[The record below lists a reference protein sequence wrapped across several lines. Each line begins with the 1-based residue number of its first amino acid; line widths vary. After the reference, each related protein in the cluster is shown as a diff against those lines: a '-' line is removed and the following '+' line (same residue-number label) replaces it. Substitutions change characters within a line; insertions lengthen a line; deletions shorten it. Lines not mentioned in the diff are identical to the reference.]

1 MSIPGQMLAIGE
13 LVNHWGYLAICLVII
28 LGNVGLPI
36 PEETILALAGYLV
49 WKGRVRFALVLG
61 VGIAS
66 AIAGDNLGYWIGRH
80 YGPGAINRYGHW
92 ILLTPA
98 RVDSARRFVARHGAV
113 AVFAA
118 RFMMGFRFLAGPLAG
133 VTGLQPLRFLVASL
147 LGASIYIPLAV
158 CAGYAIGYGLGEYVE
173 RIRGIVDDVEY
184 FVLLVT
190 ILATLALLGWRALC
204 VKRTSRAGRGYDR
217 ISTEETG
224 EVLGQTDVRG
234 PGQGKSSATK

>member
-1 MSIPGQMLAIGE
+1 MSPPGQMLAIGE

-49 WKGRVRFALVLG
+49 WKGRIRLALVLV
-61 VGIAS
+61 VGIVS
-66 AIAGDNLGYWIGRH
+66 AIAGDNLAYWIGRH
-80 YGPGAINRYGHW
+80 YGQGAISRYGHR

-133 VTGLQPLRFLVASL
+133 ITGLPPFRFLAASF
-147 LGASIYIPLAV
+147 LGASLYVPLAV
-158 CAGYAIGYGLGEYVE
+158 GAGYAIGYGLGEYVE
-173 RIRGIVDDVEY
+173 RVRGIVDDVEY
-184 FVLLVT
+184 LVLLVT
-190 ILATLALLGWRALC
+190 VLATVALLGWRALS
-204 VKRTSRAGRGYDR
+204 VRRASTAERGYER
-217 ISTEETG
+217 VSTGDTG
-224 EVLGQTDVRG
+224 EALGEVEVG
-234 PGQGKSSATK
+234 GSGQGKSSAIR